1 MENASSKTTHA
12 LHEIEIHEY
21 NFFLFVNAWNNK
33 FINNTNYHV
42 LHLPS
47 FSSIAE
53 TRVPQRK
60 RKLCHWNV
68 NGKVSKKGMFCV
80 SYYFFIINKL

>member
-1 MENASSKTTHA
+1 MEWKMQVPKTTHA

-21 NFFLFVNAWNNK
+21 NILCVNAWNNK
-33 FINNTNYHV
+33 FSNNTNYHV

-60 RKLCHWNV
+60 KRKLCHWNV
-68 NGKVSKKGMFCV
+68 NGKVSKKGMFC
-80 SYYFFIINKL
+80 SLYLIYYK